1 MNYDLDQIEL
11 SKKQQKINLMII
23 YVIYSFINEG
33 EWDEG
38 GKRDRN
44 GKEEGA
50 ADDDDSDYA
59 AAAEDN

>member
-1 MNYDLDQIEL
+1 
-11 SKKQQKINLMII
+11 MII
-23 YVIYSFINEG
+23 YVIYSLINDE
-33 EWDEG
+33 EWDEE